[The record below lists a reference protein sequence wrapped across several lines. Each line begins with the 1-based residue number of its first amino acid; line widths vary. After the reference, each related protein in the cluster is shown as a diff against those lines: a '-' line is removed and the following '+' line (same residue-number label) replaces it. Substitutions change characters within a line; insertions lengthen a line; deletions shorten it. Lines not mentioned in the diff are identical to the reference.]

1 MKIKLCNRLRPLAL
15 GAALLCSFA
24 HAEVVPLDRVVAIVD
39 NDVIMQS
46 QLDQRLRE
54 VHQTLLKRGAPLP
67 PEHVLTQQV
76 LERLIIEN
84 IQQQIGDRS
93 GIRISDEE
101 LNQAMGTIAQRNGMS
116 LEQFQ
121 AALTR
126 DGLSYADAREQVR
139 REMVI
144 SRVRQRR
151 VAERIQVSEQEV
163 KNFLASDMGKIQ
175 LSEEYRLANI
185 LIPVP
190 EAASSDVIQA
200 AAKQAQ
206 ELYQQLKQGADFGQ
220 LAISRSAGDNALEGG
235 EIGWR
240 KAAQLPQPFD
250 SMIGSLAVGDVTE
263 PVRTPGGFIIL
274 KLEEKRGG
282 SKMVRDEV
290 HVRHILLKPSE
301 IRSEAETE
309 KLAQKLYERIQSGED
324 FGELAKSF
332 SEDPEFRPQ
341 RRRPELDRPGSPGAR
356 VPPGD
361 ERYPAGRA
369 VQAVPLA
376 VRLAHPAGPRPSRH
390 RQQREVPRAAGGKR
404 SAQPQ
409 VRRGTASLAAA
420 DPRRGLRGNQAVS
433 LRFALT
439 PGEPAGIGPDLCL
452 LLARSAQP
460 HP

>member
-1 MKIKLCNRLRPLAL
+1 M
-15 GAALLCSFA
+15 
-24 HAEVVPLDRVVAIVD
+24 VPLDRVVAIVD

-163 KNFLASDMGKIQ
+163 KNFLPRTWARSSFRRVPPGQYPDPGAGSRVLGRDPGRRKAGPGALPAAQ
-175 LSEEYRLANI
+175 AGRRLRPTGDFPLGRRQRPGRRRDRLAQGC
-185 LIPVP
+185 PV
-190 EAASSDVIQA
+190 A
-200 AAKQAQ
+200 AAVRQHDR
-206 ELYQQLKQGADFGQ
+206 L
-220 LAISRSAGDNALEGG
+220 
-235 EIGWR
+235 
-240 KAAQLPQPFD
+240 
-250 SMIGSLAVGDVTE
+250 LAVGDVTE

-332 SEDPEFRPQ
+332 SEDPGSALNGGDLNWIDPEALVPEFRQVMNDTPQ
-341 RRRPELDRPGSPGAR
+341 GELSKPFRSQFGWHILQVLGRRATDSSEKF
-356 VPPGD
+356 
-361 ERYPAGRA
+361 
-369 VQAVPLA
+369 
-376 VRLAHPAGPRPSRH
+376 
-390 RQQREVPRAAGGKR
+390 RE
-404 SAQPQ
+404 Q
-409 VRRGTASLAAA
+409 
-420 DPRRGLRGNQAVS
+420 QAVS
-433 LRFALT
+433 VLRNRKYDEELQAWLRQIRD
-439 PGEPAGIGPDLCL
+439 EAYVEIK
-452 LLARSAQP
+452 Q
-460 HP
+460 